1 MGCLNSTR
9 LTTLMAIKTNNKS
22 KDCSDISDIDLF
34 SSYFSVKH
42 KSKEQTLSPNIKCN
56 NNINNQHYTLLTN
69 CNSINTNN
77 TNNNTTNTNNT
88 SSIVLKKVS
97 SQDTSTNKTESCLL
111 SHMKSSLIESVSD
124 DATKYMNENNYSFDK
139 SSTGKLSAN
148 NLQTRKSLFQQTNN
162 IKGLLILEIHITD
175 SQSNLTTTSSSQ
187 VEIVSIHQH
196 VLIKDNTDITKTQNS
211 NHEVSFIFGK
221 SSSSN
226 KQGSNGASAKND
238 YGINDTNIE
247 EKQFEIIYNSTLRKY
262 YLNDIADGNGV
273 FYKIASTIIINED
286 DTKDEGMVITFCNC
300 YVKFEI
306 KDNTIVVT
314 FFENGCWNRSYVFVP
329 KDKEIKFGRSKI
341 ANVIINHKEVSRI
354 QFTLSYEND
363 KWVLYNGYI
372 DENKKHLLSTNGIF
386 VQVKKR
392 VEIEEG
398 IVFKTGKTIM
408 HMKLIEQMNMKN

>member
-9 LTTLMAIKTNNKS
+9 LTTLMAMKTDNKS
-22 KDCSDISDIDLF
+22 KGCSDISDIDLV
-34 SSYFSVKH
+34 SGYFSVKH
-42 KSKEQTLSPNIKCN
+42 KIKEQTLSPNIKCN
-56 NNINNQHYTLLTN
+56 NNINNHHYTLLTN

-77 TNNNTTNTNNT
+77 TNNNTNNTNNT
-88 SSIVLKKVS
+88 SSIVLKKGS
-97 SQDTSTNKTESCLL
+97 SQDTSTHKTESCLL
-111 SHMKSSLIESVSD
+111 THMKSSLIESVSD
-124 DATKYMNENNYSFDK
+124 DAMKYINENNYSFDK

-148 NLQTRKSLFQQTNN
+148 NMHSRKSLFQQTNN

-175 SQSNLTTTSSSQ
+175 SQCNLTTTSSSQ

-221 SSSSN
+221 SSCSN

-238 YGINDTNIE
+238 CGINDTNIE
-247 EKQFEIIYNSTLRKY
+247 EKQFEIIYNSVLRKY

-286 DTKDEGMVITFCNC
+286 DTKDEGMVVTFCNC

-306 KDNTIVVT
+306 KNDTIVVT
-314 FFENGCWNRSYVFVP
+314 FFENGCWNRNYVFTP

-354 QFTLSYEND
+354 QFTLNYEND

>member
-1 MGCLNSTR
+1 
-9 LTTLMAIKTNNKS
+9 
-22 KDCSDISDIDLF
+22 
-34 SSYFSVKH
+34 
-42 KSKEQTLSPNIKCN
+42 
-56 NNINNQHYTLLTN
+56 
-69 CNSINTNN
+69 
-77 TNNNTTNTNNT
+77 
-88 SSIVLKKVS
+88 
-97 SQDTSTNKTESCLL
+97 
-111 SHMKSSLIESVSD
+111 
-124 DATKYMNENNYSFDK
+124 
-139 SSTGKLSAN
+139 
-148 NLQTRKSLFQQTNN
+148 
-162 IKGLLILEIHITD
+162 
-175 SQSNLTTTSSSQ
+175 
-187 VEIVSIHQH
+187 
-196 VLIKDNTDITKTQNS
+196 
-211 NHEVSFIFGK
+211 VSFIFGK
-221 SSSSN
+221 SSCSN

-247 EKQFEIIYNSTLRKY
+247 EKQFEIIYNSILRKY

-286 DTKDEGMVITFCNC
+286 DTKDEGMVVTFCNC

-314 FFENGCWNRSYVFVP
+314 FFENGCWNRSYVFAP